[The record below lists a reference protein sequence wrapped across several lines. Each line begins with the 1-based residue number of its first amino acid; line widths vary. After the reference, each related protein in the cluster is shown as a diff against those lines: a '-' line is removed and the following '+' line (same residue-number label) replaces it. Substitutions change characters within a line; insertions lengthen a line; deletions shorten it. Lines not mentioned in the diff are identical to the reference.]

1 MIFCIRRCNSYRS
14 VRIIIVVIMIDAVVL
29 VIVAA
34 AAAVIL
40 LPPERF
46 IRLFNGFNPSGGDAG
61 NRIDGRT
68 RFRVLR
74 PAADCPLL
82 SSLLLG
88 NHGEHLLLL
97 CRLHEGHHYQ
107 VSGQGEGNAL
117 HRLGRGRLL
126 LMMMPV
132 VMPSRRRP
140 VPAGHRLVIADGLEG
155 RALPGAGAGA
165 AAAQIARLEEE
176 RFPAFHALV
185 KPLGTRSA
193 DVGVAARQYHRR
205 PLVVIER
212 LEAYYAVERE
222 GDAAGHDW
230 RA

>member
-1 MIFCIRRCNSYRS
+1 
-14 VRIIIVVIMIDAVVL
+14 
-29 VIVAA
+29 
-34 AAAVIL
+34 
-40 LPPERF
+40 
-46 IRLFNGFNPSGGDAG
+46 
-61 NRIDGRT
+61 
-68 RFRVLR
+68 
-74 PAADCPLL
+74 
-82 SSLLLG
+82 
-88 NHGEHLLLL
+88 
-97 CRLHEGHHYQ
+97 
-107 VSGQGEGNAL
+107 
-117 HRLGRGRLL
+117 
-126 LMMMPV
+126 MMMPV

-155 RALPGAGAGA
+155 RALPGAGAAAG

-176 RFPAFHALV
+176 WFSAFHALV